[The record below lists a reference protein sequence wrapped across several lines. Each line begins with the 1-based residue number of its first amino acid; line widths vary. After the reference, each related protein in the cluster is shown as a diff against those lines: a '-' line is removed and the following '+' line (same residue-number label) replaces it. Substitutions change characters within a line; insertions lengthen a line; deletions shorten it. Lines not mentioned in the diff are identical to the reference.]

1 MFLGTPR
8 GRNFPHSLR
17 GCPPSPQLMEIQADY
32 HRKSLSSLDTALAEL
47 RENHSQ
53 AGTDRG
59 RARAH
64 TPDPGPTPGLLR
76 SWQISSD
83 EICDR
88 EIVCYVEDG
97 VKGQDWSQENF
108 RRQKGGNSGLAWG
121 GSGGVEGV
129 RERCWM
135 ISGSVVWVIGREVV
149 PLAKAV
155 GFADV

>member
-1 MFLGTPR
+1 
-8 GRNFPHSLR
+8 
-17 GCPPSPQLMEIQADY
+17 MEIQADY

-59 RARAH
+59 RAQPH
-64 TPDPGPTPGLLR
+64 TPNPGPTLGLLR

-88 EIVCYVEDG
+88 EVVCYVEDG

-108 RRQKGGNSGLAWG
+108 RRQREGMVAWTGVASVELGGF
-121 GSGGVEGV
+121 
-129 RERCWM
+129 
-135 ISGSVVWVIGREVV
+135 GRD
-149 PLAKAV
+149 V
-155 GFADV
+155 G